1 MNTPAQLVERFL
13 AEMLGW
19 EEHMHRIDDALADV
33 ATDIDADRLEALEFE
48 MHREAEL
55 MLRRIFAQYLHPKAL
70 SSARVE
76 RCASL
81 DYADP
86 PDFHNPHILETRQ
99 SSDGHE
105 VTVKLNDAF
114 GSLVKI
120 SVCPDENGLLKLRN
134 IQLNEGGKWKAH
146 SF

>member
-13 AEMLGW
+13 AEMRGW
-19 EEHMHRIDDALADV
+19 EEHMHRI
-33 ATDIDADRLEALEFE
+33 
-48 MHREAEL
+48 
-55 MLRRIFAQYLHPKAL
+55 
-70 SSARVE
+70 
-76 RCASL
+76 
-81 DYADP
+81 
-86 PDFHNPHILETRQ
+86 PHILETRQ